1 MKMLVMLG
9 AARPDWADETPEH
22 WCWWSSS
29 SARRVLR
36 RWSESQAMR
45 AFIQL
50 EVGTRSGV
58 RAVPSAAMVVAS
70 KACRVDSDTHVIEG
84 HTCSSCSGRL
94 RLMRLRVP
102 APCLYVKQRTNK
114 AVSYLMKKAA
124 ESRQAGLLCASIF
137 FKRKKLLARN

>member
-50 EVGTRSGV
+50 EVGNTQW
-58 RAVPSAAMVVAS
+58 
-70 KACRVDSDTHVIEG
+70 
-84 HTCSSCSGRL
+84 CSSCTKRCDGGCVQSVSG
-94 RLMRLRVP
+94 
-102 APCLYVKQRTNK
+102 
-114 AVSYLMKKAA
+114 
-124 ESRQAGLLCASIF
+124 
-137 FKRKKLLARN
+137 